1 MGIQACNRI
10 SHFIERESKDSDC
23 TEHQNSSFDDDYVVL
38 EVKDGTFFLGGPQ
51 SCTPSVEQADN
62 EVITNSSTSFKLS
75 GINFRLNRGE
85 VLAVVG
91 PVASG

>member
-1 MGIQACNRI
+1 M
-10 SHFIERESKDSDC
+10 ERESKDSDFI
-23 TEHQNSSFDDDYVVL
+23 EQQLSSSDGEEEDNVVM
-38 EVKDGTFFLGGPQ
+38 EVKDGTFFLGGSE

-62 EVITNSSTSFKLS
+62 EVVTNSSTSFKLS
-75 GINFRLNRGE
+75 GINFRLARGE

>member
-1 MGIQACNRI
+1 M
-10 SHFIERESKDSDC
+10 ERESKDSDFI
-23 TEHQNSSFDDDYVVL
+23 EQQLSSSDGEEEDNIVL
-38 EVKDGTFFLGGPQ
+38 EVKDGTFFLGGSE

-75 GINFRLNRGE
+75 GINFRLARGE

>member
-1 MGIQACNRI
+1 M
-10 SHFIERESKDSDC
+10 ERESKTSDC
-23 TEHQNSSFDDDYVVL
+23 TEQQNSSCDGEEEDDVVL
-38 EVKDGTFFLGGPQ
+38 EVKDGTFFLGGSE

>member
-1 MGIQACNRI
+1 M
-10 SHFIERESKDSDC
+10 ERESKDSDL
-23 TEHQNSSFDDDYVVL
+23 TEQQNSSPDDEEEDNVVL
-38 EVKDGTFFLGGPQ
+38 EVKDGTFFLGGSE

-75 GINFRLNRGE
+75 GINFRLARGE